1 MTTDRDEHWGEAAR
15 AENVAE
21 INREQFLSVVLDS
34 LSEGVVACN
43 ADGELMLFNQATKTF
58 HGLEKQSIPPRDW
71 ADYYSLHRADGT
83 TMSPE
88 EVPLARAL
96 AGEKVHDAVMVIAP
110 SSADARTVLCSGGP
124 IHDANGKLLGAV
136 VVMRDIS
143 AQIVAER
150 EKGDAAREREINR
163 AKDEFL
169 ATLAHEL
176 RTPLTSI
183 LGWTQMLRIRDEEA
197 ARALAAI
204 EQSTRMQAQLIED
217 LSDISRITAGKFL
230 LKMEML
236 RLSQV
241 LENAVTAVRPGAE
254 HKHIT
259 ITTHGNAAGVTVS
272 ADSLRLQQVFWNLLT
287 NAIKFTPVG
296 GSIDLSI
303 TTREHEVQIEVHDTG
318 QGIPADFLPRIFDR
332 YTQADNSRTFATGLG
347 LGLSIARTIVKLH
360 NGSISAYSEGEGK
373 GATFTVNLP
382 TA

>member
-1 MTTDRDEHWGEAAR
+1 MSTDRDSTWGPAAR
-15 AENVAE
+15 AENIAQ

-43 ADGELMLFNQATKTF
+43 AQGELMLFNEATKTF
-58 HGLEKQSIPPRDW
+58 HGLEAEPIPPKNW
-71 ADYYSLHRADGT
+71 ADHYSLHRADGT
-83 TMSPE
+83 HMIPE

-96 AGEKVHDAVMVIAP
+96 AGEKIRDAVMVIAP
-110 SSADARTVLCSGGP
+110 NASEARTVLCSGGP

-143 AQIVAER
+143 AQILAER

-204 EQSTRMQAQLIED
+204 EQSTRMQSQLIED
-217 LSDISRITAGKFL
+217 LSDISRITAGKLL
-230 LKMEML
+230 LKKQTL
-236 RLSQV
+236 KLSQV
-241 LENAVTAVRPGAE
+241 LDNAMTAVRPSAE
-254 HKHIT
+254 HKHIAMKT
-259 ITTHGNAAGVTVS
+259 LGNADVPVS
-272 ADSLRLQQVFWNLLT
+272 ADPLRLQQVFWNILT
-287 NAIKFTPVG
+287 NAIKFTPSG
-296 GSIDLSI
+296 GAIDVSISVK
-303 TTREHEVQIEVHDTG
+303 EHDVQVEIRDTG
-318 QGIPADFLPRIFDR
+318 VGFDADFLPRIFDR
-332 YTQADNSRTFATGLG
+332 YSQSDTGRSYPSGLG

-360 NGSISAYSEGEGK
+360 DGTIAAYSSGEGG
-373 GATFTVNLP
+373 GATFTVSLP
-382 TA
+382 LA